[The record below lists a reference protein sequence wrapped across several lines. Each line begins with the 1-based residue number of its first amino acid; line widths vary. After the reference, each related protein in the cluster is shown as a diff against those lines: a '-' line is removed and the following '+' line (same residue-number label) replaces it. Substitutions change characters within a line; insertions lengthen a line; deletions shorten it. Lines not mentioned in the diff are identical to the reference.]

1 MTRRSA
7 ILAALVALLPVLGA
21 CGQVAP
27 TAASAGDALP
37 AFGVGPPRLREP
49 ASTRPAWLSDPPV
62 NPERYRVPDD
72 SFQDHLG

>member
-1 MTRRSA
+1 MTGRSA
-7 ILAALVALLPVLGA
+7 ILVALVALLPVLGA
-21 CGQVAP
+21 CGEVVP

-49 ASTRPAWLSDPPV
+49 PATRPAWLSDPHP

-72 SFQDHLG
+72 SFLDHLG